1 MGVEKK
7 DVEALI
13 KAEIGKLSSR
23 LDALEKKV
31 DAHQATFNQ
40 RDEERR
46 KKIEAMQDQANAD
59 GKRFN
64 GIAREELQKFAGPQL
79 TELKTSVAEALKRQA
94 ADKAIAEKIAADN
107 RKEQAEMEKTV
118 AEVKAKVDKLQLDA
132 RLKQLELALD
142 ARLKTVEAMVR
153 R

>member
-13 KAEIGKLSSR
+13 KAEIGKLTSR

-31 DAHQATFNQ
+31 DAHQTTFNQ

-46 KKIEAMQDQANAD
+46 KKIEAMQDQANSD

-118 AEVKAKVDKLQLDA
+118 AEVRAKVDKLQLDA